1 MLWYSSIA
9 LGNITSQAS
18 TVTLNTTNGLCSS
31 LSTAAGANL
40 DLMAT
45 INVNISTPTAA
56 AGFDMPTLGYFG
68 IYTTLNQTLNA
79 NNTGY
84 MGAISQGKFSTTFA
98 ISLD

>member
-9 LGNITSQAS
+9 LGNNTSQAS

-31 LSTAAGANL
+31 LSTAPGANL
-40 DLMAT
+40 DLTVT
-45 INVNISTPTAA
+45 INVNISTATAG

-68 IYTTLNQTLNA
+68 IYTTLNQSLNA

-84 MGAISQGKFSTTFA
+84 MGAISQGKFL
-98 ISLD
+98 SLFHSL